1 MRINRRKNM
10 KPNVWSLPVGL
21 SLALIGWI
29 GAPRAAA
36 QERSQD
42 THAAT
47 GEPSG
52 HSHAKSELHGGHVT
66 MTRNHH
72 FETLFSPDGI
82 RIFTYTADQAPQ
94 MTEKAKGRVT
104 LTFKDGSTKVLPLVM
119 QRPSDR
125 EKTAYFCP
133 MHQDVVQMEPGVC
146 PKCGGMKLYAQDYL
160 FGKADLS
167 GVEPGSLKASVAI
180 EGLAKPETEVTFT
193 ETNAVPPPAAPEA
206 QRASPDQGH
215 AH

>member
-1 MRINRRKNM
+1 M

-29 GAPRAAA
+29 GAPRVAA
-36 QERSQD
+36 QERNHD
-42 THAAT
+42 AHAAPAQT
-47 GEPSG
+47 ASG

-82 RIFTYTADQAPQ
+82 RIFTYTAEHAPQ

-104 LTFKDGSTKVLPLVM
+104 LTFKDGSTKVLPLVT

-160 FGKADLS
+160 FGKVDLS
-167 GVEPGSLKASVAI
+167 GVEPGTLKASVAI

-193 ETNAVPPPAAPEA
+193 ETNAGPAPEA
-206 QRASPDQGH
+206 QPGSPDQGR